1 MEITPNNSAEI
12 EIHSASV
19 FNGEEKILEN
29 LSLSISEKRVGF
41 IGRNGSGKTTLLRAM
56 AGLQKLN
63 NGKILIDE
71 VGIVFQNSDHQII
84 FPTVG
89 EELRF
94 GLTQLGLSKNEADF
108 KVNACLKEYN
118 KLEWL
123 DRPISTLSQGQK
135 HLVCLLSVLLMEP
148 KVLLLD
154 EPFTGIDIPTQRKL
168 EEYLRPLNQTV
179 VLVSHVPETFEN
191 YERVIW
197 IDEGGV
203 QADGTP
209 RGVIKK
215 YQDAMYK
222 YCEKN
227 I

>member
-1 MEITPNNSAEI
+1 MEPIIFESK
-12 EIHSASV
+12 S
-19 FNGEEKILEN
+19 
-29 LSLSISEKRVGF
+29 
-41 IGRNGSGKTTLLRAM
+41 
-56 AGLQKLN
+56 
-63 NGKILIDE
+63 
-71 VGIVFQNSDHQII
+71 NSDHRG
-84 FPTVG
+84 TVSFTNDLNLNKVVRTYKVINKQARTVRAWHGHKIEEKWISVEGG
-89 EELRF
+89 EF
-94 GLTQLGLSKNEADF
+94 
-108 KVNACLKEYN
+108 
-118 KLEWL
+118 
-123 DRPISTLSQGQK
+123 
-135 HLVCLLSVLLMEP
+135 LVCAVKVEDFENPSKDQEVFKFNMTPDSGILYIPKNYANGAMNLTENNAVRYYSSLPLEESIDDDYRFESDFEP

-222 YCEKN
+222 YREKN

>member
-1 MEITPNNSAEI
+1 MFLEHGKQERLFDLKAL
-12 EIHSASV
+12 
-19 FNGEEKILEN
+19 GIL
-29 LSLSISEKRVGF
+29 
-41 IGRNGSGKTTLLRAM
+41 
-56 AGLQKLN
+56 
-63 NGKILIDE
+63 
-71 VGIVFQNSDHQII
+71 
-84 FPTVG
+84 
-89 EELRF
+89 
-94 GLTQLGLSKNEADF
+94 
-108 KVNACLKEYN
+108 
-118 KLEWL
+118 
-123 DRPISTLSQGQK
+123 PI
-135 HLVCLLSVLLMEP
+135 C
-148 KVLLLD
+148 
-154 EPFTGIDIPTQRKL
+154 KL

-222 YCEKN
+222 YREKN